1 MNREFVTPTFEPEE
15 FDGDMVDDVYATIY
29 DLQMEGY
36 NMKQILE
43 HVPPQIAITIGKMK
57 QAGYLGGE

>member
-1 MNREFVTPTFEPEE
+1 MFPSPESLNWDAE
-15 FDGDMVDDVYATIY
+15 DFNGDMVDDVYATIY

-43 HVPPQIAITIGKMK
+43 HVPPQIATVIGKMK